1 MTESLIKVVA
11 CVYGLFG
18 LLSLPTIFF
27 LWKYIGQLNQLYPDE
42 LSSNIVFI
50 LIPLANSILCFL
62 IAYLTWSFN
71 RWGAY
76 LALAYNVCWI
86 ASFTVGP
93 IVGRLTEKNFPEMTT
108 PAIVFWLI
116 VIAVFGGLTWLFLLP
131 TVTARMANNRKTSVI
146 G

>member
-1 MTESLIKVVA
+1 M
-11 CVYGLFG
+11 G
-18 LLSLPTIFF
+18 P
-27 LWKYIGQLNQLYPDE
+27 LNQ
-42 LSSNIVFI
+42 SNIVFI

-62 IAYLTWSFN
+62 ISYLTWSFN

-86 ASFTVGP
+86 ASFTVSA
-93 IVGRLTEKNFPEMTT
+93 IVGRLAEKNFPEMTT
-108 PAIVFWLI
+108 PVIAFLLI

-131 TVTARMANNRKTSVI
+131 TVTASMTNNRKTSVI